1 VQSMVSDGIIFFLE
15 DIETLVRMCWISF
28 SFRTLLMISLISGI
42 LYWAEQTFPMGGL
55 LVFLLATSIGITV
68 LVINLLKNNDVITD
82 LFD

>member
-1 VQSMVSDGIIFFLE
+1 MDRRCGTDFFQNTKNSE
-15 DIETLVRMCWISF
+15 PVNRMRLLSF
-28 SFRTLLMISLISGI
+28 SLKTLLMISLISGI
-42 LYWAEQTFPMGGL
+42 LYWAEQTFPMGAL